1 MVRKFEFKNVNSSLQ
16 QQLQNDLKSIN
27 QNPKLDDKT
36 NNSSRLSTD
45 EYNKLSTE
53 SMSKTFKITDKSS
66 VNRINTEAKDIAKD
80 FKLEEG
86 IQQSKVIIHHFKR
99 L

>member
-27 QNPKLDDKT
+27 QNPKLADKT
-36 NNSSRLSTD
+36 NNLSRLSTD
-45 EYNKLSTE
+45 EYNKLSTKNF
-53 SMSKTFKITDKSS
+53 SKTFKITDKSS
-66 VNRINTEAKDIAKD
+66 VNRINTEAKDIEKD

-86 IQQSKVIIHHFKR
+86 IQQHSQK
-99 L
+99 